1 LERSVAGRDGD
12 GGRYADF
19 VRFRPRFTN
28 HATTS
33 AWERFSAYLH
43 FLFDFDPEA
52 STVDEETF
60 VRDIVKHG
68 GVSEHEAR
76 DFLGRTMA
84 VHQPFMRVRHPETDA
99 WMICARPR

>member
-1 LERSVAGRDGD
+1 VGAVLRVPPLP
-12 GGRYADF
+12 
-19 VRFRPRFTN
+19 VRLR
-28 HATTS
+28 
-33 AWERFSAYLH
+33 
-43 FLFDFDPEA
+43 PEA